1 MRALRVVFTAGSFAA
16 VSAMVLL
23 LGACGQSKVSLDEA
37 QAKAALQTF
46 IDARNPVCQTFFAT
60 WPVQITD
67 YERRNNSYHAQRLAA
82 LQAAGLVRHDASAIL
97 PKSVQKV
104 SAANAKDY
112 IATKI
117 YRLSLLGEQNYRSNN
132 EDEGKFCYGKKVIER
147 IAQVSPVNTD
157 GKEATATVR
166 FVYQLQDLA
175 DWAATPE
182 LLAVFP
188 TMEREIKGVGQ
199 ETELHLVWRDKQW
212 RVDPIASL

>member
-1 MRALRVVFTAGSFAA
+1 MWALRTVFVVCSTATA
-16 VSAMVLL
+16 LL
-23 LGACGQSKVSLDEA
+23 LGACGAGKVGLDQPQA
-37 QAKAALQTF
+37 QAAVQTF
-46 IDARNPVCQTFFAT
+46 IDARNPVCQTFFAK

-82 LQAAGLVRHDASAIL
+82 LEAAGLVRHDASAIL

-104 SAANAKDY
+104 SSANSRDY

-117 YRLSLLGEQNYRSNN
+117 YRLSLLGEQNYQSNN
-132 EDEGKFCYGKKVIER
+132 EDEGKFCYGKKTIER
-147 IAQVSPVNTD
+147 IAQISAVNTA
-157 GKEATATVR
+157 GKEPTASVR

-188 TMEREIKGVGQ
+188 TMEREIKGIGQ
-199 ETELHLVWRDKQW
+199 ETELHLVWRDKKWQ
-212 RVDPIASL
+212 VDPIASL

>member
-1 MRALRVVFTAGSFAA
+1 MWALRTVFVVCSTATA
-16 VSAMVLL
+16 LL
-23 LGACGQSKVSLDEA
+23 LGACGAGKVGLDQPQA
-37 QAKAALQTF
+37 QAAVQTF
-46 IDARNPVCQTFFAT
+46 IDARNPVCQTFFAK

-82 LQAAGLVRHDASAIL
+82 LEAAGLVRHDASAIL

-104 SAANAKDY
+104 SSANSRDY

-117 YRLSLLGEQNYRSNN
+117 YRLSLLGEQSYQSNN
-132 EDEGKFCYGKKVIER
+132 EDEGKFCYGKKTIER
-147 IAQVSPVNTD
+147 IAQISAVNTA
-157 GKEATATVR
+157 GKEPTASVR

-188 TMEREIKGVGQ
+188 TMEREIKGIGQ

>member
-1 MRALRVVFTAGSFAA
+1 MRARSAFFAVCSLLA
-16 VSAMVLL
+16 ISAAALL
-23 LGACGQSKVSLDEA
+23 LGVCGQSKVGLDEA
-37 QAKAALQTF
+37 QAKAAVQVF
-46 IDARNPVCQTFFAT
+46 IDARNPVCQTFFAK
-60 WPVQITD
+60 WPIQITD
-67 YERRNNSYHAQRLAA
+67 YERRNNSYHAQRIAA
-82 LQAAGLVRHDASAIL
+82 LEAAGLVRHDASAIL
-97 PKSVQKV
+97 PKSVHKP

-132 EDEGKFCYGKKVIER
+132 ADEGKFCYGKKVIER
-147 IAQVSPVNTD
+147 IAQVSPVNTS
-157 GKEATATVR
+157 GKEPRATVR

-188 TMEREIKGVGQ
+188 TMDREIKGMGQ
-199 ETELHLVWRDKQW
+199 EAELHLVWREKTW

>member
-1 MRALRVVFTAGSFAA
+1 MRALPAFTLSRLAA
-16 VSAMVLL
+16 VSAALVF
-23 LGACGQSKVSLDEA
+23 LGACGQIKVSLDA
-37 QAKAALQTF
+37 VQARAALQAF
-46 IDARNPVCQTFFAT
+46 IDARNPVCQTFFAK
-60 WPVQITD
+60 WPVQVTD

-82 LQAAGLVRHDASAIL
+82 LEAAGLVRHDASAIL

-104 SAANAKDY
+104 SSANSRDY

-117 YRLSLLGEQNYRSNN
+117 YRLSLLGEQSYRSHN

-147 IAQVSPVNTD
+147 IAQVSPVNTA
-157 GKEATATVR
+157 GKEPTASVR

-182 LLAVFP
+182 LQAVFP
-188 TMEREIKGVGQ
+188 TIEREIKGIGQ
-199 ETELHLVWRDKQW
+199 ESELHLVWRDKKW

>member
-1 MRALRVVFTAGSFAA
+1 MWALRTVFVVCSTATA
-16 VSAMVLL
+16 LL
-23 LGACGQSKVSLDEA
+23 LGACGAGKVGLDQPQA
-37 QAKAALQTF
+37 QAAVQTF
-46 IDARNPVCQTFFAT
+46 IDARNPVCQTFFAK

-82 LQAAGLVRHDASAIL
+82 LEAAGLVRHDASAIL

-104 SAANAKDY
+104 SSANSRDY

-117 YRLSLLGEQNYRSNN
+117 YRLSLLGEQSYQSNN
-132 EDEGKFCYGKKVIER
+132 EDEGKFCYGKKTIER
-147 IAQVSPVNTD
+147 IAQISAVNTA
-157 GKEATATVR
+157 GKEPTASVR

-188 TMEREIKGVGQ
+188 TMEREIKGIGQ
-199 ETELHLVWRDKQW
+199 ETELHLVWRDKKWQ
-212 RVDPIASL
+212 VDPIASL

>member
-1 MRALRVVFTAGSFAA
+1 MLRLRPLFTLSASLLLVAG
-16 VSAMVLL
+16 
-23 LGACGQSKVSLDEA
+23 LGACGKFGKPELSPA
-37 QAKAALQTF
+37 QAQGAVQSF
-46 IDARNPVCQTFFAT
+46 IDARNPVCQTFFAK

-67 YERRNNSYHAQRLAA
+67 YERRNNSYHAQRIAA
-82 LQAAGLVRHDASAIL
+82 LEAAGLVRYDASAIL

-117 YRLSLLGEQNYRSNN
+117 YRLSLLGEQHYRSNSD
-132 EDEGKFCYGKKVIER
+132 EEGKFCYGRKVIGR
-147 IAQVSPVNTD
+147 IVQVSPVKAD
-157 GKEATATVR
+157 GKEPTASVR

-188 TMEREIKGVGQ
+188 TMEREIKGIGQ
-199 ETELHLVWRDKQW
+199 ETELHLVWRDKKW
-212 RVDPIASL
+212 RVDPIASLQ

>member
-1 MRALRVVFTAGSFAA
+1 MRALRNIFVVCSSAA
-16 VSAMVLL
+16 VLL
-23 LGACGQSKVSLDEA
+23 LGACGQKTPSLDAPQA
-37 QAKAALQTF
+37 QAAVQAF
-46 IDARNPVCQTFFAT
+46 IDARNPVCQTFFAK
-60 WPVQITD
+60 WPVQVTD

-82 LQAAGLVRHDASAIL
+82 LEAAGLVRHDASAIL

-104 SAANAKDY
+104 SAATAKDY

-147 IAQVSPVNTD
+147 IAQVSPVD
-157 GKEATATVR
+157 AKGKEPKASVR

-175 DWAATPE
+175 DWAAAPE

-188 TMEREIKGVGQ
+188 TMAREIQGVGQ
-199 ETELHLVWRDKQW
+199 EANLQLVWRGGKWQ
-212 RVDPIASL
+212 VDPIASL

>member
-1 MRALRVVFTAGSFAA
+1 MWALRTVFVVCSTATA
-16 VSAMVLL
+16 LL
-23 LGACGQSKVSLDEA
+23 LGACGAGKVGLDQPQA
-37 QAKAALQTF
+37 QAAVQTF
-46 IDARNPVCQTFFAT
+46 IDARNPVCQTFFAK

-82 LQAAGLVRHDASAIL
+82 LEAAGLVRHDASAIL

-104 SAANAKDY
+104 SAANSRDY

-132 EDEGKFCYGKKVIER
+132 ADEGKFCYGKKVIER
-147 IAQVSPVNTD
+147 IAQVSPVNTS
-157 GKEATATVR
+157 GKEPRASVR

-188 TMEREIKGVGQ
+188 TMEREIKGIGQ
-199 ETELHLVWRDKQW
+199 ETELHLVWRDKKW
-212 RVDPIASL
+212 RVDPIASLQ

>member
-1 MRALRVVFTAGSFAA
+1 MWALRTVFVVCSTATA
-16 VSAMVLL
+16 LL
-23 LGACGQSKVSLDEA
+23 LGACGAGKVGLDQPQA
-37 QAKAALQTF
+37 QAAVQTF
-46 IDARNPVCQTFFAT
+46 IDARNPVCQTFFAK

-82 LQAAGLVRHDASAIL
+82 LEAAGLVRHDASAIL

-104 SAANAKDY
+104 SSANSRDY

-117 YRLSLLGEQNYRSNN
+117 YRLSLLGEQNYQSNN
-132 EDEGKFCYGKKVIER
+132 EDEGKFCYGKKTIER
-147 IAQVSPVNTD
+147 IAHISPVNTA
-157 GKEATATVR
+157 GKEPTASVR

-188 TMEREIKGVGQ
+188 TMEREIKGIGQ
-199 ETELHLVWRDKQW
+199 ETELHLVWRDKKWQ
-212 RVDPIASL
+212 VDPIASL

>member
-1 MRALRVVFTAGSFAA
+1 MWALRTVFVVCSTATA
-16 VSAMVLL
+16 LL
-23 LGACGQSKVSLDEA
+23 LGACGAGKVGLDQPQA
-37 QAKAALQTF
+37 QAAVQTF
-46 IDARNPVCQTFFAT
+46 IDARNPVCQTFFAK

-82 LQAAGLVRHDASAIL
+82 LEAAGLVRHDASAIL

-104 SAANAKDY
+104 SSANSRDY

-117 YRLSLLGEQNYRSNN
+117 YRLSLLGEQNYQSNN
-132 EDEGKFCYGKKVIER
+132 EDEGKFCYGKKTIER
-147 IAQVSPVNTD
+147 IAQISAVNTA
-157 GKEATATVR
+157 GKEPTASVR

-188 TMEREIKGVGQ
+188 TMEREIKGIGQ
-199 ETELHLVWRDKQW
+199 ETELHLVWRDKKW